1 MNNPLEGFT
10 CRPEQLRFLGQA
22 LQRPECVLADEA
34 GGLTVSDLRGGVVRL
49 HPDGS
54 QQVVAPPDPV
64 PGTAPNGL
72 AWDGPDH
79 LLVANIGL
87 GRLERL
93 GLDGRLQ
100 VVAEQIEGRPIGQIN
115 FVLRDAGQ
123 RLWITVS
130 TRQAHWLQAVRPGV
144 ADGYIAV
151 CDQGQWRIVA
161 DGLAFANEARFDA
174 QQRWLY
180 VAETCGPRISRF
192 PVRPGGHLGARET
205 FGPEDH
211 GAFIDGIAFDAH
223 GNLWGTHVH
232 RDRLWALTPQGD
244 LRTLLDAGG
253 PPQAHAELMAAYRA
267 GCLTEAHFAPCQG
280 PWVPGLTSLAFGGPG
295 RRTVYLGSLGG
306 TRIACFES
314 PVAGLPLQGLPASR
328 HRVSR
333 GR

>member
-1 MNNPLEGFT
+1 MNNPLDGFHCT
-10 CRPEQLRFLGQA
+10 PAQLAFRGRG

-34 GGLTVSDLRGGVVRL
+34 GRLTVSDLRGGVVHL
-49 HPDGS
+49 FPDGR
-54 QQVVAPPDPV
+54 QQVVAPPDPL

-72 AWDGPDH
+72 AWEASGQ

-93 GLDGRLQ
+93 GP
-100 VVAEQIEGRPIGQIN
+100 EGRVETVADQIDGQPIGQIN
-115 FVLRDAGQ
+115 FVLRDHEG
-123 RLWITVS
+123 RVWITVS

-151 CDQGQWRIVA
+151 CENGAWRIVA

-174 QQRWLY
+174 AGQWLY

-192 PVRPGGHLGARET
+192 RLLPGARLGHRET

-232 RDRLWALTPQGD
+232 RDRLWALTPEGE
-244 LRTLLDAGG
+244 LRTVLDAGG
-253 PPQAHAELMAAYRA
+253 SPEAHAHLMSAYREDR
-267 GCLTEAHFAPCQG
+267 LTEADFAPCQG
-280 PWVPGLTSLAFGGPG
+280 PWVPGLTSVAFGGPG
-295 RRTVYLGSLGG
+295 RRTVFLGSLGG
-306 TRIACFES
+306 TRIACFPS
-314 PVAGLPLQGLPASR
+314 PVAGLPL
-328 HRVSR
+328 
-333 GR
+333 

>member
-1 MNNPLEGFT
+1 MNNPLDGFRCT
-10 CRPEQLRFLGQA
+10 PAQLAFRGHG

-34 GGLTVSDLRGGVVRL
+34 GRLTVSDLRGGVVHL
-49 HPDGS
+49 LPDGR

-72 AWDGPDH
+72 AWERSGH

-93 GLDGRLQ
+93 RPDGRVE
-100 VVAEQIEGRPIGQIN
+100 VVVDQIDGQPIGQIN
-115 FVLRDAGQ
+115 FVLHDHQGRV
-123 RLWITVS
+123 WITVS

-144 ADGYIAV
+144 ADGYIAM
-151 CDQGQWRIVA
+151 CENGAWRIVA

-174 QQRWLY
+174 AGQWLY

-192 PVRPGGHLGARET
+192 AVEAGGRLGPRET

-232 RDRLWALTPQGD
+232 RDRLWALTPEGE
-244 LRTLLDAGG
+244 LRTVLDAGG
-253 PPQAHAELMAAYRA
+253 SPEAHAHLMAAYREDR
-267 GCLTEAHFAPCQG
+267 LTEADFAPCQG
-280 PWVPGLTSLAFGGPG
+280 PWVPGLTSVAFGGPG
-295 RRTVYLGSLGG
+295 RRTVFLGSLGG
-306 TRIACFES
+306 TRIACFPS
-314 PVAGLPLQGLPASR
+314 PVAGLPL
-328 HRVSR
+328 
-333 GR
+333 

>member
-1 MNNPLEGFT
+1 MTNPLDGFR
-10 CRPEQLRFLGQA
+10 CSPEQLQFRGHG

-34 GGLTVSDLRGGVVRL
+34 GRLTVSDLRGGVVHL
-49 HPDGS
+49 LPDGS
-54 QQVVAPPDPV
+54 QQVVAPPEAAA
-64 PGTAPNGL
+64 GTAPNGL
-72 AWDGPDH
+72 AWDDRGR

-93 GLDGRLQ
+93 GPQGQLEVL
-100 VVAEQIEGRPIGQIN
+100 AERIDGRPIGQIN
-115 FVLRDAGQ
+115 FVLHDRDG

-130 TRQAHWLQAVRPGV
+130 TRQAHWLQAVRPDM

-151 CDQGQWRIVA
+151 CENGAWRIVA

-174 QQRWLY
+174 AQRWLY

-192 PVRPGGHLGARET
+192 AVLPGARLGGRET

-232 RDRLWALTPQGD
+232 RDRLWALTPAGE
-244 LRTLLDAGG
+244 LRTVLDAGG
-253 PPQAHAELMAAYRA
+253 PPEAHAELMAAYHA
-267 GCLTEAHFAPCQG
+267 GRQTEGHFTPCQG
-280 PWVPGLTSLAFGGPG
+280 RWVPGLTSLAFGGPG

-306 TRIACFES
+306 SRIACFQS
-314 PVAGLPLQGLPASR
+314 PVAGLPL
-328 HRVSR
+328 
-333 GR
+333 